1 MKKIISLLLVFTF
14 GLSSCEKDDIC
25 DASTPTTPRLVIKFF
40 SSADPSTPRS
50 VTNLRVIGIGP
61 DADPNGI
68 VFNESGTTTTKY
80 LANGNTISIPLKVD
94 EDTTSYRFILDSD
107 DPNPDVT
114 NSDIITFNY
123 TRQTS
128 YVSRACGFK
137 TIFMLNEQTTADP
150 NTSGYIRTDDPDTGD
165 GVWMKTLNLKTRN
178 IELENETHLEI
189 LF

>member
-1 MKKIISLLLVFTF
+1 MKKIISLLLVFIF

-25 DASTPTTPRLVIKFF
+25 DANTPTTPRLVIKFF
-40 SSADPSTPRS
+40 SSADPSAPRS

-61 DADPNGI
+61 GADPNGI
-68 VFNESGTTTTKY
+68 IFNENGTSTTKY
-80 LANGNTISIPLKVD
+80 LANGNTISIPLKID
-94 EDTTSYRFILDSD
+94 EDITSYKFILDSD

-137 TIFMLNEQTTADP
+137 TIFMLNEQTTAVPD
-150 NTSGYIRTDDPDTGD
+150 TSGYIRTDDPDTGD
-165 GVWMKTLNLKTRN
+165 GAWMKTLNLKTRN
-178 IELENETHLEI
+178 IELEDETHLEI